1 VDMTAE
7 DMLHKNLRY
16 LTRAKSFD
24 TFFGFGP

>member
-1 VDMTAE
+1 MTAE

-24 TFFGFGP
+24 TFLASVHSS